1 MPFANNCPAV
11 YSESGL
17 ISKDDKD
24 DGDVDDDDRNHD
36 NNDANAG
43 GGDDVNDEK
52 YDGDMR
58 QA

>member
-24 DGDVDDDDRNHD
+24 NGDVDDEDSNQDNDD
-36 NNDANAG
+36 
-43 GGDDVNDEK
+43 GGDDVND
-52 YDGDMR
+52 DMR